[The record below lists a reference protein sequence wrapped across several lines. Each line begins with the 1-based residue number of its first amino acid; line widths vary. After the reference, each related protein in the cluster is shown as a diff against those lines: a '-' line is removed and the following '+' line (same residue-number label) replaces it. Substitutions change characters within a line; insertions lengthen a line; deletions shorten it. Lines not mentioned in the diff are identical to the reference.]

1 MLINIIICF
10 FFLISIYFTIKY
22 RFIQLKSPIKS
33 YKIMVKK
40 KDKSSYQAFM
50 VSLASYIGTGNVVG
64 ITSALIVGG
73 KGTLFWMWIH
83 AFFSSI
89 LSFMENTLGQ
99 IYKEKIACENR
110 GGSAY
115 YIAKGLGKK
124 HIATIISIFLVLS
137 NTIFFQPLQ
146 VNTISET
153 LNITINIPK
162 IVIFIMFIIFT
173 VFIIFKGTKTIVRF
187 SEFIVP
193 VMSISYILIGLFLII
208 LNITKFP
215 LVIKEIILDAF
226 SKESILGGVI
236 FVGFKRSLFSHE
248 AGLGTMPTISAMAE
262 SSKPINQGYISC
274 FGVIIDTIVICSI
287 TGFMILLYD
296 INIKCDSQVGLIINV
311 FTIIFGKIG
320 IFLASFFMITFA
332 LATVCS
338 EFYLGE
344 SNLLF
349 FSKRNKILHLL
360 YKFLFL
366 LGIFLGIFLNN
377 NSIWNIIDFG
387 MVLLGVVN
395 IYAIIKLRKE
405 VDKEVENE
413 KLNNLLL

>member
-1 MLINIIICF
+1 
-10 FFLISIYFTIKY
+10 
-22 RFIQLKSPIKS
+22 
-33 YKIMVKK
+33 MVKK

-50 VSLASYIGTGNVVG
+50 VSLASHIGTGNIVG

-99 IYKEKIACENR
+99 LYKEKIAWENR

-124 HIATIISIFLVLS
+124 HIAIVISIFLVLS

-153 LNITINIPK
+153 INITLNIPE
-162 IVIFIMFIIFT
+162 IVIFVFLLIFT
-173 VFIIFKGTKTIVRF
+173 FFVIFRGTKTIVKF

-193 VMSISYILIGLFLII
+193 IMSISYILIGLVLII
-208 LNITKFP
+208 FNITKFP
-215 LVIKEIILDAF
+215 VVLKDIIIDAF
-226 SKESILGGVI
+226 SKESIAGGVI

-262 SSKPINQGYISC
+262 STDPINQGYISC
-274 FGVIIDTIVICSI
+274 FGVIIDTIIICSI

-296 INIKCDSQVGLIINV
+296 INISCDSQVGLIINV
-311 FTIIFGKIG
+311 FTIIFGKFG
-320 IFLASFFMITFA
+320 IVLAAFFMITFA

-338 EFYLGE
+338 EYYLGE

-349 FSKRNKILHLL
+349 FSKRNKIFHII

-366 LGIFLGIFLNN
+366 LGIFLGVFLNN
-377 NSIWNIIDFG
+377 NSIWNIIDMG
-387 MVLLGVVN
+387 MVLLGVIN

-405 VDKEVENE
+405 VESEIK
-413 KLNNLLL
+413 KQKT